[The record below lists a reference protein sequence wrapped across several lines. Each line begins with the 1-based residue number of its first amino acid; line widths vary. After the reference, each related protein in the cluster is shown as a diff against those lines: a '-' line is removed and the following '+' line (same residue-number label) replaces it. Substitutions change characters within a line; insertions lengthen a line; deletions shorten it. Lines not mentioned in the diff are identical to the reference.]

1 MPSCTSGLPFEK
13 HNKLFF
19 DLTMQRTANQIG
31 LRKCGPLGNTHIL
44 VDFLGEG
51 GFGVVT
57 KCISTVTGTEVA
69 IKVNKNRP
77 HIFNQARREIEILK
91 RLRGLDP
98 DTCNIVK
105 WNGFFFHKENICLN
119 FELLDKSLHDYRVH
133 RRNANL
139 SMRELRPVIHQ
150 LATALSHLSSKQI
163 VHADLKPENV
173 MVVDSTQQQIRVRLI
188 DFGLAHPRFGTDPG
202 ACVQTTWY
210 RAPEVIIQLPFDE
223 AIDMWS
229 LGLTIVE
236 MATGYPMYPG
246 DTEYDVLRYI
256 VETQG
261 QPPDHML
268 DSGVCTKYYFATQN
282 IGERR
287 WRLKTPWEFRAE
299 TGFPYMDGRCCVLKS
314 LDDLEQL
321 IVSDTEDPSD
331 KRLLLDLIKRM
342 LELDPVQR
350 IKPLEVL
357 QHPFLTHS
365 LEGGMQTQHSIVY
378 SVCKARPENVHHGQV
393 VSLTD
398 ESESSIDKENGSQ
411 PETNAENQSWLRR
424 LVGKISDTLSY
435 YFSSG

>member
-1 MPSCTSGLPFEK
+1 VASFVLCDAK
-13 HNKLFF
+13 
-19 DLTMQRTANQIG
+19 
-31 LRKCGPLGNTHIL
+31 KCGPLGNTHIL

-119 FELLDKSLHDYRVH
+119 FELLDKSL
-133 RRNANL
+133 
-139 SMRELRPVIHQ
+139 
-150 LATALSHLSSKQI
+150 
-163 VHADLKPENV
+163 
-173 MVVDSTQQQIRVRLI
+173 TQQQIRVRLI

-268 DSGVCTKYYFATQN
+268 DSGVS
-282 IGERR
+282 
-287 WRLKTPWEFRAE
+287 E
-299 TGFPYMDGRCCVLKS
+299 TGFPYMDGRY
-314 LDDLEQL
+314 
-321 IVSDTEDPSD
+321 PSD

-365 LEGGMQTQHSIVY
+365 LEGGMQTQHSIVS

>member
-1 MPSCTSGLPFEK
+1 M
-13 HNKLFF
+13 
-19 DLTMQRTANQIG
+19 TMQGPANQIG

-51 GFGVVT
+51 GFGLVT

-77 HIFNQARREIEILK
+77 HIFDQARREIAILK
-91 RLRGLDP
+91 RLRDLDP

-105 WNGFFFHKENICLN
+105 WNGFFFHRENICLN
-119 FELLDKSLHDYRVH
+119 FELLDKSLHDYRVR
-133 RRNANL
+133 RRNQNL

-173 MVVDSTQQQIRVRLI
+173 MVVDSRQHPIRVKLI
-188 DFGLAHPRFGTDPG
+188 DFGLAHPRFGIDPG

-210 RAPEVIIQLPFDE
+210 RAPEVILQLPFDE

-229 LGLTIVE
+229 LGLTIIE
-236 MATGYPMYPG
+236 MATGCPMYPG

-268 DSGVCTKYYFATQN
+268 DSGMATKYYFATQN
-282 IGERR
+282 NGERR
-287 WRLKTPWEFRAE
+287 WRLKTPWEIRAE
-299 TGFPYMDGRCCVLKS
+299 TGMPSMDGRYCVLKC
-314 LDDLEQL
+314 LDDLEQQ
-321 IVSDTEDPSD
+321 IVSDTEDPSE

-357 QHPFLTHS
+357 QHPFLTQS
-365 LEGGMQTQHSIVY
+365 LKAGMQTQDCEV
-378 SVCKARPENVHHGQV
+378 SVVCQAGAENIHHGLV
-393 VSLTD
+393 LSPTD
-398 ESESSIDKENGSQ
+398 ESASSSDKENGSQ

-424 LVGKISDTLSY
+424 LVGRISDTLSY
-435 YFSSG
+435 YFCCG

>member
-1 MPSCTSGLPFEK
+1 
-13 HNKLFF
+13 
-19 DLTMQRTANQIG
+19 MQRTANQIG
-31 LRKCGPLGNTHIL
+31 
-44 VDFLGEG
+44 
-51 GFGVVT
+51 
-57 KCISTVTGTEVA
+57 TVTGTEVA

-282 IGERR
+282 I
-287 WRLKTPWEFRAE
+287 
-299 TGFPYMDGRCCVLKS
+299 
-314 LDDLEQL
+314 
-321 IVSDTEDPSD
+321 VS
-331 KRLLLDLIKRM
+331 
-342 LELDPVQR
+342 
-350 IKPLEVL
+350 
-357 QHPFLTHS
+357 
-365 LEGGMQTQHSIVY
+365 

-424 LVGKISDTLSY
+424 LVGKISDTLCVLLAISQCVV
-435 YFSSG
+435 FSGCSGSPQDKLIKKRKGQFSRKKGLT

>member
-1 MPSCTSGLPFEK
+1 
-13 HNKLFF
+13 
-19 DLTMQRTANQIG
+19 MQRTANQIG

-268 DSGVCTKYYFATQN
+268 DSGVCTKYYF
-282 IGERR
+282 
-287 WRLKTPWEFRAE
+287 
-299 TGFPYMDGRCCVLKS
+299 
-314 LDDLEQL
+314 QL

-365 LEGGMQTQHSIVY
+365 LEGGMQTQHSIVS
-378 SVCKARPENVHHGQV
+378 SVCKARPENVHHGQRP
-393 VSLTD
+393 LQLHAH
-398 ESESSIDKENGSQ
+398 GQ
-411 PETNAENQSWLRR
+411 
-424 LVGKISDTLSY
+424 
-435 YFSSG
+435 

>member
-1 MPSCTSGLPFEK
+1 MNMIQTRCRALAPPPHNPSENTVPSCTSGLPFEK

-236 MATGYPMYPG
+236 M
-246 DTEYDVLRYI
+246 
-256 VETQG
+256 
-261 QPPDHML
+261 PPDHML

-282 IGERR
+282 IGERH
-287 WRLKTPWEFRAE
+287 
-299 TGFPYMDGRCCVLKS
+299 
-314 LDDLEQL
+314 
-321 IVSDTEDPSD
+321 PSD

-365 LEGGMQTQHSIVY
+365 LEGGMQTQHSIVS

-398 ESESSIDKENGSQ
+398 ESESKPKRNRKNSQ
-411 PETNAENQSWLRR
+411 ALWLLPCRYR
-424 LVGKISDTLSY
+424 QDCPAMACHPS
-435 YFSSG
+435 